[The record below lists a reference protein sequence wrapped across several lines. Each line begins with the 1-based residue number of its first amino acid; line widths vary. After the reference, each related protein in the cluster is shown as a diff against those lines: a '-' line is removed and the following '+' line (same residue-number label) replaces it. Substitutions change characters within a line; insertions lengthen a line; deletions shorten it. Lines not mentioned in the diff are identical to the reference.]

1 MTIRESIIHFQDK
14 QGISNLTI
22 CKECEIVTTTYAS
35 FRNGKR
41 PLPYEQLQRILDFL
55 KLQITEL

>member
-14 QGISNLTI
+14 QGISNLTL
-22 CKECEIVTTTYAS
+22 CKDCEINNTTYAS

-41 PLPYEQLQRILDFL
+41 PLPYDQLQRIFDFL
-55 KLQITEL
+55 NLKIIE

>member
-1 MTIRESIIHFQDK
+1 MTIRESIIQYQDK
-14 QGISNLTI
+14 QGISNLKL

-41 PLPYEQLQRILDFL
+41 PLPYDQLQRIFDFL
-55 KLQITEL
+55 DLKIVE